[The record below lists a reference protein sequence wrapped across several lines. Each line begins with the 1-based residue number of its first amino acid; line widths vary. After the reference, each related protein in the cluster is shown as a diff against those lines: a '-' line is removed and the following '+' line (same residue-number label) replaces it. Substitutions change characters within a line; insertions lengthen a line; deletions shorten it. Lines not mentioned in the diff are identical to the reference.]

1 MTQIVHSVIIYLPSC
16 HLKPICFFSLSGTEM
31 WKMKGCESLQLEN
44 VISELNGTELVS
56 VNLQWIIRTSF
67 MNLKEQFIG
76 KFGLKS
82 MIELNITLCKLK
94 KSTNHSDQFYEFD
107 KIDR

>member
-1 MTQIVHSVIIYLPSC
+1 MDSDSSLSHYLLTLMSF
-16 HLKPICFFSLSGTEM
+16 KTDSFFFSLWNRNVKDEGVVNHY
-31 WKMKGCESLQLEN
+31 KLEN

-82 MIELNITLCKLK
+82 MIELKHYIVQT
-94 KSTNHSDQFYEFD
+94 
-107 KIDR
+107 